1 MAETFFHVDLD
12 AFYASVE
19 QLDNPEYRGK
29 PVIVGARPGTRGV
42 VAACSYEART
52 FGVRSA
58 MPISEAHRRCPQ
70 GVYVRPRMER
80 YAELSGRVMRIFD
93 DFTPSVRRISIDE
106 ASLDMTGTETLFGP
120 PKAAAERLKRRVREE
135 TGLSLSVGIAENRF
149 LAKMASEFRKPDGL
163 YEVLHG
169 EEEAFV
175 DAVGLEKIWGVGRKT
190 LERLKE
196 LRLDTTGKVREKS
209 ERHLASLFGN
219 AAGAFLSKAV
229 RGIDPGM
236 YSETAKSHSVSSET
250 TFLEDTG
257 DRELIDLALLDLS
270 HQVMFRLF
278 EEEGRSKSLGLKIRY
293 ADFSTYSR
301 RTTLGHYITSAE
313 ELHLRA
319 CELLRE
325 HWDGGPLRLVGIG
338 LEQVETE
345 KTPIQGELFSGDFD
359 KRAIVER
366 TVLSLKKRNPDAAPV
381 KASLLERGRNSPKRR
396 KDPDPSSSP
405 GS

>member
-1 MAETFFHVDLD
+1 MAEIYFHVDLD

-106 ASLDMTGTETLFGP
+106 ASLDMTGTEGLFGP
-120 PKAAAERLKRRVREE
+120 PKTAAERLKRRVREE

-149 LAKMASEFRKPDGL
+149 LAKMASDFRKPDGL
-163 YEVLHG
+163 YEVLRG
-169 EEEAFV
+169 EEVAFI
-175 DAVGLEKIWGVGRKT
+175 DAVGLQKIWGVGRKT

-196 LRLDTTGKVREKS
+196 LRLDTAAKVREKT

-236 YSETAKSHSVSSET
+236 YSESVKSHSVSSET

-257 DRELIDLALLDLS
+257 DRDLLDLALLDLA

-278 EEEGRSKSLGLKIRY
+278 EEEGRSKSLALKIRY
-293 ADFSTYSR
+293 ADFLTFSR
-301 RTTLGHYITSAE
+301 RTTLGHFLTSAE

-319 CELLRE
+319 RELLRE
-325 HWDGGPLRLVGIG
+325 HWNGDPLRLLGIG

-366 TVLSLKKRNPDAAPV
+366 AVLSLKKRNPEAAPV
-381 KASLLERGRNSPKRR
+381 KASLLEKGRTSPKPR
-396 KDPDPSSSP
+396 KAPGPSSSR